1 MFTNAKDEILTAK
14 NYASYFGVS
23 IRTAEKYLTNDK
35 KQLGL
40 HRSQKLRVSHFIR
53 LYGSI
58 TYNYA

>member
-1 MFTNAKDEILTAK
+1 MLNAKDYVITAK

-23 IRTAEKYLTNDK
+23 LRTAERYLTNDK

-40 HRSQKLRVSHFIR
+40 DKHVKLRMSHFVR

-58 TYNYA
+58 VYLPS